1 MTIKEVRKMNAM
13 CDTECGRCWFNNGGQ
28 CLYRDKCDGRLKW
41 SGVLQGWVPVT
52 HTEPHTDWTSKGSW

>member
-1 MTIKEVRKMNAM
+1 MN
-13 CDTECGRCWFNNGGQ
+13 DIRTECGRCWFNDGGQ

-52 HTEPHTDWTSKGSW
+52 YTEPHTDWTSKGSW